1 MTPHDHIHE
10 DEDDLVDAPTVLC
23 TGQERVRLLAAADLA
38 ETPTLNPR
46 RERTGP
52 TGVPIEREYAPRP
65 QPPAPQSAAGRVRAS
80 MDAHPLLWGTA
91 LGSTVALVGLLLL

>member
-1 MTPHDHIHE
+1 MTPHDHFSE

-23 TGQERVRLLAAADLA
+23 TGQEKIRLLAEADLA

-46 RERTGP
+46 RGRTGP
-52 TGVPIEREYAPRP
+52 TGVPIEREYAPEPP
-65 QPPAPQSAAGRVRAS
+65 QPAPQSAAARVRAS

-91 LGSTVALVGLLLL
+91 LGSTVALLGLLLL